1 MPFSLGVVKES
12 EGDADIGDGSGLV
25 CTCEGRSES
34 VSTKKHRFLYPGGKE
49 KREKLLGRS
58 RSQSITQ
65 ILPRSRTP
73 SVRDHGGYP
82 GTRTSLASD
91 AIQFRP
97 GVPPML
103 PPCPI
108 HADGILVIPESIKVL
123 FSGLGLNEEE
133 GVGVWLDEEV
143 TNVRKRREEVRR
155 RYEERM
161 EYLKVK
167 VKGAELREKLTRK

>member
-1 MPFSLGVVKES
+1 
-12 EGDADIGDGSGLV
+12 
-25 CTCEGRSES
+25 
-34 VSTKKHRFLYPGGKE
+34 
-49 KREKLLGRS
+49 
-58 RSQSITQ
+58 
-65 ILPRSRTP
+65 
-73 SVRDHGGYP
+73 
-82 GTRTSLASD
+82 
-91 AIQFRP
+91 
-97 GVPPML
+97 ML